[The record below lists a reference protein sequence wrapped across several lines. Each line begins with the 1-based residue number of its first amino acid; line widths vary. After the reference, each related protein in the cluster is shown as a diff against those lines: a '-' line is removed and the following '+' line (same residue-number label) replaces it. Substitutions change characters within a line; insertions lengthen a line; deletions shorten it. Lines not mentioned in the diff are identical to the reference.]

1 MELSVLLLGQIL
13 VMMVMVLVGVVMA
26 KCRLVN
32 GEESRIISRVVVYV
46 ITPCT
51 LLDAFQTELDRN
63 KLEGLLASFLAAVLI
78 YAAFLGVTW
87 LLSRGP
93 HPLTPGEQVCVVYSN
108 SGNLIIPIIL
118 NTLGSEFVIYSCAY
132 LVVQNLMTWT
142 HGQMLLGGS
151 QKLTVKQVVTNPC
164 MCGIFLGLAMF
175 FLRVQLPNVLG
186 SAVSALGACLGPI
199 SMLVIGVMLAEADL
213 KQAFSSLAIYR
224 VIALRLIVY
233 PLLAGAILWGVASV
247 WWGRGDVTGALT
259 VMLLCAIGPSATTL
273 TQMAQMYRN
282 PESGYMSSINAVTTV
297 LCSITMPVMIFLFQ
311 LLPK

>member
-13 VMMVMVLVGVVMA
+13 VMMVMVLVGAVMA
-26 KCRLVN
+26 RCGLVD

-46 ITPCT
+46 ISPCT

-63 KLEGLLASFLAAVLI
+63 KLEGLLASFVAAVLI
-78 YAAFLGVTW
+78 YAVFLGSTW
-87 LLSRGP
+87 LLSRGR
-93 HPLTPGEQVCVVYSN
+93 HPLTPGEQVSVVYSN

-118 NTLGSEFVIYSCAY
+118 STLGSEFVIYSCAY

-151 QKLTVKQVVTNPC
+151 RKLTIKQVVTNPC
-164 MCGIFLGLAMF
+164 ICAIFLGLAMF
-175 FLRVQLPNVLG
+175 FLRVQLPSTLG

-213 KQAFSSLAIYR
+213 KRAFSSLAIYR
-224 VIALRLIVY
+224 VIALRLILY
-233 PLLAGAILWGVASV
+233 PMLAGAILWGVHAV
-247 WWGRGDVTGALT
+247 WWGRGNVAGALT

-282 PESGYMSSINAVTTV
+282 PESGYLSSINAVTTV
-297 LCSITMPVMIFLFQ
+297 LCSVTMPVMIFLFQ
-311 LLPK
+311 MLP